1 MLYLDWTSVARWSRF
16 QASSKVVHEDSV
28 VRFFLSF
35 VPVPRMYLSSQVE
48 IVQLFKM
55 PLQVVPYQEACCLLP
70 LKAWSA
76 SCCFFQFR
84 MLLGDVCIRL
94 ATSRTPYCC
103 SISSACSFH
112 GLYDLDDGPSTPPE
126 PSKRQWRSN
135 LKSKARV
142 NLRANQTVFYW

>member
-55 PLQVVPYQEACCLLP
+55 PLQVVPCQEACCLLP

-84 MLLGDVCIRL
+84 MFLGDVCIRL

-103 SISSACSFH
+103 SISSACSFSWIVW
-112 GLYDLDDGPSTPPE
+112 LRRRSLDSAWAIQKTMTI
-126 PSKRQWRSN
+126 KF
-135 LKSKARV
+135 KSKARV